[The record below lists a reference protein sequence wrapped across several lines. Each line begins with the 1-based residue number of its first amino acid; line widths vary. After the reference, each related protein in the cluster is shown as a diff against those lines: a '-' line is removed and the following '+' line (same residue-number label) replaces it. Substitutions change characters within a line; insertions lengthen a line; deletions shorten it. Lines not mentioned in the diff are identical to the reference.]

1 MNMTTVLGIDTGG
14 TYTDGVILERETKKI
29 IASAKSFT
37 THENLIEGI
46 RGVIRKLNYDHVETI
61 DYVALSTTLATNAI
75 VESHGCRVGLLILG
89 YEPEG
94 ELPPC
99 IYEVIPGEMDL
110 SGKEKTPLDED
121 RLRKAVSSFRGQV
134 DAVAISGI
142 FSVRNPEHENRAK
155 AIVEEILTVPVIMGH
170 DLTGT
175 LGVQERTNTAV
186 LNGKLISVIA
196 ELMAAVKEA
205 MIENH
210 IDAPLMIVKGDGSLM
225 TEQVALERPIE
236 TILSGPAASI
246 IGATYLNDIN
256 DGLVV
261 DMGGTTTDV
270 AILVNGKP
278 WLTREG
284 ADVGGWRTR
293 VSAVNAYTFGLG
305 GDSYFSRNVDTG
317 KWEVGPRRSRP
328 VSAVAAEYPHFKM
341 EIFQRKRNFAGLYRF
356 GQADGFILLHE
367 PTEGMEMTELQ
378 KKLIEA
384 LADGPH
390 TVVELGKIVGTD
402 PNFFYPDRLI
412 EHGVI
417 GLIGFTPSDVLCAM
431 GKYDEG
437 DRESAVAVAEMIAN
451 EQGISLE
458 AFYQKCID
466 TVEEKMCRSLLT
478 CVLERSGLAVNETD
492 EAAEFYFRH
501 AIGRQKSPYF
511 KASFQIDTDIIGI
524 GAPIAA
530 WLPDSAEKFGVT
542 PLISAHHEVA
552 NAVGAAAGKVM
563 TICSLLVQNHA
574 GEYLTIYAPWGK
586 RDVLREEGEEIEAP
600 KTVEDMAEDVIA
612 EAIGEGKDYIR
623 KSMEEQCICDYEI
636 LVERKDARVADTY
649 SENVKL
655 FIESKI
661 DVIAAGL
668 PSWADRNENNRKGD
682 HSHESNIFGS
692 VRKSL

>member
-1 MNMTTVLGIDTGG
+1 MTTVLGIDTGG

-46 RGVIRKLNYDHVETI
+46 RGVISKLDFDRVEDI

-75 VESHGCRVGLLILG
+75 VENHGCRVGLMILG

-99 IYEVIPGEMDL
+99 VYEVIPGEMDL
-110 SGKEKTPLDED
+110 SGKEKTPLDEECV
-121 RLRKAVSSFRGQV
+121 RKTAESFIGQV

-142 FSVRNPEHENRAK
+142 FSVRNPDHENRTK
-155 AIVEEILTVPVIMGH
+155 AIVEEYLTVPVIMAH

-205 MIENH
+205 MVENQ
-210 IDAPLMIVKGDGSLM
+210 ITAPLMIVKGDGSLM

-246 IGATYLNDIN
+246 IGATYLNDVEN
-256 DGLVV
+256 GLVV

-270 AILVNGKP
+270 AILAGGKP
-278 WLTREG
+278 CLTREG

-328 VSAVAAEYPHFKM
+328 VSTVAMEYPHFKK
-341 EIFQRKRNFAGLYRF
+341 ELFQRKRSFAGLYRF

-367 PTEGMEMTELQ
+367 PSEGMDLTELQ
-378 KKLIEA
+378 QKLIEA

-431 GKYDEG
+431 GKYDVG
-437 DRESAVAVAEMIAN
+437 DRESAVAVAEMIAS
-451 EQGISLE
+451 EQGISLD
-458 AFYQKCID
+458 AFYRKCMD
-466 TVEEKMCRSLLT
+466 TVKEKMCRCLLT
-478 CVLERSGLAVNETD
+478 CVLERSGLHVDASDT
-492 EAAEFYFRH
+492 AAEFYFRH

-511 KASFQIDTDIIGI
+511 KASFQIDTDIVGI
-524 GAPIAA
+524 GAPIGA
-530 WLPDSAEKFGVT
+530 WLSGPAETFGVT
-542 PLISAHHEVA
+542 PVISAHHEVA

-563 TICSLLVQNHA
+563 TIYSLVIQNHA

-586 RDVLREEGEEIEAP
+586 RDVLREEGEETEAP

-612 EAIGEGKDYIR
+612 MAIDEGKNRIR
-623 KSMEEQCICDYEI
+623 KSMEDQGISDYEI
-636 LVERKDARVADTY
+636 LLERKDARVSDTY

-655 FIESKI
+655 FIESKV
-661 DVIAAGL
+661 DVIAVGL
-668 PSWADRNENNRKGD
+668 PSWADKRGE
-682 HSHESNIFGS
+682 
-692 VRKSL
+692 